1 MQEVSSDDRSDI
13 TSASMYSNVIKA
25 FMAQKNRNQLKLNG
39 KLSEEDIEKFC
50 ILNNEAKAVLD
61 SAISRF
67 GLTHRS
73 IASIKKVARTIADLE
88 GHEQIAKSDLLEALS
103 YRRRK

>member
-1 MQEVSSDDRSDI
+1 MHSG
-13 TSASMYSNVIKA
+13 VIKA
-25 FMAQKNRNQLKLNG
+25 FMAQKSRNQSKLNG

-50 ILNNEAKAVLD
+50 ILGNEAENVLD

-88 GHEQIAKSDLLEALS
+88 ENEQITKSDLLEALS